1 MYSTF
6 AIDQSLSHNRQ
17 RQHDSE
23 TCILSAQQSKNDD
36 LDLDKITKIY
46 ACATMWHENP
56 AEMMEML
63 KSLYRMDMD
72 QCTKRIQVNNS
83 GKLDSDYYEF
93 ESKSIIS

>member
-6 AIDQSLSHNRQ
+6 AIEQSLSHNRQ

-23 TCILSAQQSKNDD
+23 TCILSAQQSKND
-36 LDLDKITKIY
+36 DLDKITKIY

-93 ESKSIIS
+93 ESKSNLC